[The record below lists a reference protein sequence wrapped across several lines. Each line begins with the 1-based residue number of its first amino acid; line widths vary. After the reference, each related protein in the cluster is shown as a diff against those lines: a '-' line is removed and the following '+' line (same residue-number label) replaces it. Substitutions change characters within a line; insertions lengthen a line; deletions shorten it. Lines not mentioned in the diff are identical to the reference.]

1 LGVDLQALGAIGEF
15 VGGVAVIATLIYL
28 AVQIRQNT
36 KWLRSSVLAAVT
48 DAYLAFNHLLGSSP
62 AAARVFQVGL
72 EDFERLSDD
81 ERRQFINL
89 LRAFFG
95 AAQALFLQ
103 HRRGAVDPT
112 VWESSR
118 DSVLALVQIPH
129 VRAWWESRR
138 MVFFEEFR
146 RAIDEATP
154 VRQPPL
160 AAEVISRM
168 LAATQ
173 EQRHEEGT
181 A

>member
-1 LGVDLQALGAIGEF
+1 MDLQALGAIGEF
-15 VGGVAVIATLIYL
+15 VGGLAVIATLIYL
-28 AVQIRQNT
+28 AIQIRQNT
-36 KWLRSSVLAAVT
+36 NWLRSSVLASAT
-48 DAYLAFNHLLGSSP
+48 EAYLAFNHLLGSNP

-81 ERRQFINL
+81 ERRQFIIL
-89 LRAFFG
+89 LRAFV
-95 AAQALFLQ
+95 ASAQALFLQ
-103 HRRGAVDPT
+103 YRRGALDPT
-112 VWESSR
+112 VWESFR
-118 DSVLALVQIPH
+118 DSVLVLVQIPH

-154 VRQPPL
+154 IQPPPL